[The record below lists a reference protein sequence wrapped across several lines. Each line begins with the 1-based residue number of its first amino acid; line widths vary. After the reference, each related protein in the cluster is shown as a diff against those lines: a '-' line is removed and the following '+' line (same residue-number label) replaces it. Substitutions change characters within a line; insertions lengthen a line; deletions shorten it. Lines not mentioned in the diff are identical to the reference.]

1 MEIAIRA
8 FKPED
13 QAVVQQLVLDGLGD
27 HFPVVDPARNPD
39 LNDIWAS
46 YPAAG
51 HVFCV
56 VEEASQIIGAGAL
69 IIADTIGQL
78 ARVSV
83 ARAHRRR
90 GIGRAIVR
98 HLLAQAALRGI
109 ERVWM
114 ETNDDWHEAIALYA
128 GCDFVEFDR
137 RNGCVFMSCDLRSH
151 ELMDIDKITGQ
162 PADAAC

>member
-1 MEIAIRA
+1 MEITIRA

-13 QAVVQQLVLDGLGD
+13 QAMVRQLILDGLGD
-27 HFPVVDPARNPD
+27 HFTIVDPARNPD
-39 LNDIWAS
+39 LNDIWDS

-51 HVFCV
+51 HVFCI

-69 IIADTIGQL
+69 IITDTSGQL

-98 HLLAQAALRGI
+98 HLLAQAAQRGI

-114 ETNDDWHEAIALYA
+114 ETNDDWHEAIALYTES
-128 GCDFVEFDR
+128 GFVEFDR
-137 RNGCVFMSCDLRSH
+137 RDGCVFMSCDLKSH
-151 ELMDIDKITGQ
+151 DISSHNLVRNPG
-162 PADAAC
+162 P